1 MNSLLSC
8 VSTNVNQSGQ
18 RMGGGGRGVVE
29 LSLVGIIVSF
39 CGNVSLGSGLR
50 AVVEYVSDG
59 ERFCDPGQHGLP
71 RIQWDEL
78 SLSST
83 SSQGRRSGCS
93 EHDIIRSES
102 FSIQHTDLDFL
113 CCCIVIPDARIPTY
127 YRYANVKVEC
137 PGFTAIVYPTVTQ
150 RRHWPAG
157 VHTYVEL
164 PIVQLLLASF
174 RWLLNHNLNN
184 NLADNKSIHISL
196 CYDMSMRLL
205 TLPHTFKSL
214 WRSAN

>member
-71 RIQWDEL
+71 RIQ
-78 SLSST
+78 
-83 SSQGRRSGCS
+83 
-93 EHDIIRSES
+93 
-102 FSIQHTDLDFL
+102 
-113 CCCIVIPDARIPTY
+113 
-127 YRYANVKVEC
+127 
-137 PGFTAIVYPTVTQ
+137 
-150 RRHWPAG
+150 
-157 VHTYVEL
+157 
-164 PIVQLLLASF
+164 
-174 RWLLNHNLNN
+174 
-184 NLADNKSIHISL
+184 
-196 CYDMSMRLL
+196 
-205 TLPHTFKSL
+205 
-214 WRSAN
+214 